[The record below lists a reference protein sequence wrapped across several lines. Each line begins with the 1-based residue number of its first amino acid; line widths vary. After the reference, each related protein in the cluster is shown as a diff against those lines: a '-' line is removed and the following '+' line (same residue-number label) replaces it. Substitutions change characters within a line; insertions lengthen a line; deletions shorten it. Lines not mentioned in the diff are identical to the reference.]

1 MPPVAWCPG
10 TQRARTIPGSFFM
23 RNDVLGSMRHGRTL
37 ACISEASGKGG
48 PSLPPRAM
56 GTPVL
61 SNAGRLALPEHS
73 RQQALYI
80 QQQQQPFGVPGQGA
94 QAREVAAGG
103 QQGG

>member
-37 ACISEASGKGG
+37 ACISEASG
-48 PSLPPRAM
+48 
-56 GTPVL
+56 L
-61 SNAGRLALPEHS
+61 SNVGRLALPEHS
-73 RQQALYI
+73 RQQAPHI

-94 QAREVAAGG
+94 QAG
-103 QQGG
+103 